1 MRAAQQAAESL
12 AAGLRA
18 EKALWSDEL
27 ATQGARLAQD
37 RGRLEAK
44 IEALAAERASLAK
57 QLEVCACSGSCFF
70 LFCVSWDL
78 CSLYEVYVSNLQ
90 QESDSIR
97 IKVKIIDDQTETIRK
112 LKEVFLF
119 FSFLIVSIY
128 TRTFYT

>member
-18 EKALWSDEL
+18 EKALWSEEL

-57 QLEVCACSGSCFF
+57 QLEACLCPAAAP
-70 LFCVSWDL
+70 
-78 CSLYEVYVSNLQ
+78 CSLSFLSFGVGVAVYSMHILVTCSTSPTAFALK
-90 QESDSIR
+90 SKLS
-97 IKVKIIDDQTETIRK
+97 TIRQRR
-112 LKEVFLF
+112 FAG
-119 FSFLIVSIY
+119 
-128 TRTFYT
+128 